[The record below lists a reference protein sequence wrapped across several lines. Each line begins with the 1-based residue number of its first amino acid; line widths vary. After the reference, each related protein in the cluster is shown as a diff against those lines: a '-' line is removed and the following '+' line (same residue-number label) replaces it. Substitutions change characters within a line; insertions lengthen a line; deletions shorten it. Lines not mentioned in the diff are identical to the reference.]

1 MSWWKN
7 NGDNR
12 LLPAPVALSCQLPQT
27 YEAYNCC
34 TSQSCFFAA
43 TNLNLWD
50 GCQSI
55 QSQGEFDPKDAQL
68 VTISVWGC
76 LVPKDVQSERA
87 FNFKNYFC
95 KFWGRHCFIFSD
107 IKNLCQDTSPP
118 SYHWWWKA
126 YESESILQHSLGNG
140 LLLLLVGHIVNRKRP
155 WKNSRSTP
163 RAIDCRNW
171 PNLDTYL
178 PLTKLCFCPA
188 FVRLRG

>member
-1 MSWWKN
+1 MSWCKN

-12 LLPAPVALSCQLPQT
+12 LLPAPVALSCQLPRT

-34 TSQSCFFAA
+34 ISQSCFFAA

-87 FNFKNYFC
+87 FNFKNSFC

-107 IKNLCQDTSPP
+107 IKNLCQDTFPP
-118 SYHWWWKA
+118 SYHWWWCQTANIELSNFEKPM
-126 YESESILQHSLGNG
+126 EVNQSCNILSETEETMKELAFNATSNRLQKLAKS
-140 LLLLLVGHIVNRKRP
+140 
-155 WKNSRSTP
+155 W
-163 RAIDCRNW
+163 
-171 PNLDTYL
+171 YL
-178 PLTKLCFCPA
+178 PSTHQIVLLHSFCYT
-188 FVRLRG
+188 